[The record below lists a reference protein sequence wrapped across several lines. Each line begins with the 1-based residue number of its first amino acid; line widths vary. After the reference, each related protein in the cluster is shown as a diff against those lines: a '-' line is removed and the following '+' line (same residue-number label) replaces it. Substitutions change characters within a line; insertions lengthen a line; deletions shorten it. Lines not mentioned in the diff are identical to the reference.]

1 MKAVIFLARICFL
14 FNILFLFLFA
24 GYMGWFKTGQQAFD
38 GFVVTGGTLAII
50 ISAIFFITLVVR
62 LFLGK
67 SNNMIPR
74 WLLAFNFF
82 VYMLEIIFYF
92 I

>member
-1 MKAVIFLARICFL
+1 MKAVIFLARVTFL
-14 FNILFLFLFA
+14 FNLLFIFLFI

-62 LFLGK
+62 LFLNQ
-67 SNNMIPR
+67 SNKFIPK
-74 WLLAFNFF
+74 WLLAFNSFIYIF
-82 VYMLEIIFYF
+82 EIIFYF
-92 I
+92 L